1 MFEAAAWPSA
11 FVQFF
16 YGDCAPNLDR
26 PRRLGMRELFN
37 YLANREELEHS
48 LEPDIDD
55 PLPEGCYRATT
66 QSRWNTPEFIADTVQ
81 KINILQTTQHMW
93 KGNAPKWRI
102 DMQATCDA
110 KVEHFEKLTVILARH
125 GQQSTQ
131 EMMRAALESKALP
144 LFKAIQDI
152 TCQAANIPLTQATK
166 WACDSW
172 ASRSTYM
179 MVHCQSSS
187 LQTLQIYTHR

>member
-1 MFEAAAWPSA
+1 MISGHVCCRATS
-11 FVQFF
+11 
-16 YGDCAPNLDR
+16 
-26 PRRLGMRELFN
+26 PRRLRHGQICKATRSGMWKETAVFPRQNVVSFLSR
-37 YLANREELEHS
+37 LL
-48 LEPDIDD
+48 PT
-55 PLPEGCYRATT
+55 PLLQSMAVACERHT
-66 QSRWNTPEFIADTVQ
+66 QR
-81 KINILQTTQHMW
+81 MW

-172 ASRSTYM
+172 ASRSTYL

-187 LQTLQIYTHR
+187 LQTLHIYIYTHR

>member
-1 MFEAAAWPSA
+1 MAIGICAVLLWGLRPESGQAAETRDA
-11 FVQFF
+11 
-16 YGDCAPNLDR
+16 
-26 PRRLGMRELFN
+26 LFN

-66 QSRWNTPEFIADTVQ
+66 QARWNTPEFIADTVQ

-131 EMMRAALESKALP
+131 EMMRAAVESKALP

-172 ASRSTYM
+172 ASRSTYL